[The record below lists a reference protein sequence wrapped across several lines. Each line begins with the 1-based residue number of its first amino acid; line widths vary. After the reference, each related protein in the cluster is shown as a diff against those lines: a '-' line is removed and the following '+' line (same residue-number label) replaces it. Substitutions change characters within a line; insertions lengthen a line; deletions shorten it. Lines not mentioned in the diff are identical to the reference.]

1 MNSNFLKLNEIFFM
15 IDLDGTLIDT
25 EKIHFDGYYY
35 ALEQFNIK
43 INFNDYIILSN
54 YGKVD
59 EYLKEIIPKY
69 YNDVKKIK
77 NSYIKTINEINLIN
91 GAEEL
96 INYIYENN
104 INHVVVTNTSRDNV
118 DFFIKKQPIL
128 NKLKNWIVKEDYNK
142 SKPDPECYNIA
153 KLKFYKN
160 EKNII
165 GIENTICGYNSI
177 KKFSNKIFIVS
188 SIINNQE
195 KYFNNI
201 NGDINIID
209 NLNFILKTFDY

>member
-1 MNSNFLKLNEIFFM
+1 MNSNFLKPNEIFFM
-15 IDLDGTLIDT
+15 IDLDGTLINT
-25 EKIHFDGYYY
+25 EKIHFEGYYY
-35 ALEQFNIK
+35 ALEQFRIK
-43 INFNDYIILSN
+43 INFKDYISLSN
-54 YGKVD
+54 NGKVD

-69 YNDVKKIK
+69 YLDIKKIK

-96 INYIYENN
+96 INYINENN

-118 DFFIKKQPIL
+118 EFFIKKQPIL

-153 KLKFYKN
+153 KLKFFKN
-160 EKNII
+160 EKSII

-177 KKFSNKIFIVS
+177 KIFCNKIFIVS

-201 NGDINIID
+201 NEDISIIN
-209 NLNFILKTFDY
+209 NLDVILKIFDY